1 MTAKGIVLLFLF
13 FFGIGAVLSSLL
25 DWNVNGFGSAA
36 GSVGFVAG
44 VALLGAGIVVW
55 KKWEE

>member
-13 FFGIGAVLSSLL
+13 FFGVGAVLSSLL
-25 DWNVNGFGSAA
+25 DWNVNGIGSAR
-36 GSVGFVAG
+36 GSLGFVVG
-44 VALLGAGIVVW
+44 VALLGSGVVVW

>member
-1 MTAKGIVLLFLF
+1 MLFLF